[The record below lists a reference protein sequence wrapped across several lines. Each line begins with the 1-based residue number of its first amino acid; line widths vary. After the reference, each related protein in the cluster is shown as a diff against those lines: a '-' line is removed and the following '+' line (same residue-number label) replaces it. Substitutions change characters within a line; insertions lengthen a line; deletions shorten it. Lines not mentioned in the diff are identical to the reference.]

1 MAAILY
7 CRDSLHVAILLAT
20 DISFLLL
27 VALRLKS
34 LDDTLAASVAQL
46 KHAESSL
53 ALMVS

>member
-1 MAAILY
+1 MAAVLY

-34 LDDTLAASVAQL
+34 LDDTLAACVAQL